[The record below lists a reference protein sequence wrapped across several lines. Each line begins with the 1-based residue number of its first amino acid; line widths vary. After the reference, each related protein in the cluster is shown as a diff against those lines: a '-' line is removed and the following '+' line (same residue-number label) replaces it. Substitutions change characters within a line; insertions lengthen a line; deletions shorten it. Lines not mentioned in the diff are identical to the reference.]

1 MNRHREVGKSI
12 MLNQKTFAIVL
23 QTNIF
28 TFVLVVFAQRPALAQ
43 CGGGGMFCGGHSMS
57 GHDMGQASH
66 AGDPSM
72 VRSPTGHDPGT
83 TSWSHIRNQPLGVPG
98 PSNWVMPSGHSVHG
112 SAVGTG
118 GISPRWSRP
127 LFGFRSSSL
136 RYSGLAE
143 PTIHGRAS
151 TAYRTSLPGH
161 ALRHGNGSDTSTNR
175 VTGGVDNLA
184 PVALPQIRRVPSSLL
199 LRLPSAGA
207 DGIPIDNQSAH
218 QHHQGLKSDRTPGWS
233 AKYRIQAQSDSYLP
247 GSLGLREQT
256 RSDQTTLPAPRLHS
270 LDSPHARQSRLNP
283 GARMKESDPPTKEW
297 TPLRASGTRPVFRT
311 SLDRFSAIELPATR
325 GLEELMARPHPI
337 PTTQPEYNH
346 SKQVA
351 R

>member
-1 MNRHREVGKSI
+1 
-12 MLNQKTFAIVL
+12 MLDEKTFAIVL
-23 QTNIF
+23 RTNIF
-28 TFVLVVFAQRPALAQ
+28 TFFLVVFAQRPALAQ
-43 CGGGGMFCGGHSMS
+43 CGGGGMSCGGHSMS
-57 GHDMGQASH
+57 GHNMGQASH

-72 VRSPTGHDPGT
+72 VRSPTGHDPRT

-98 PSNWVMPSGHSVHG
+98 TSNWMMPSGRGAHG
-112 SAVGTG
+112 SAVGSGGNSTG
-118 GISPRWSRP
+118 WSSPS
-127 LFGFRSSSL
+127 FGFRSASPRHFS
-136 RYSGLAE
+136 RLAE
-143 PTIHGRAS
+143 STILGRAS
-151 TAYRTSLPGH
+151 TAYRPSLLGH
-161 ALRHGNGSDTSTNR
+161 AMRHGNGSDTSTSR

-218 QHHQGLKSDRTPGWS
+218 QHHQDLTSDRTPGWA

-270 LDSPHARQSRLNP
+270 LDSPHARQSRLNS

-325 GLEELMARPHPI
+325 GLEEFMARPHPI
-337 PTTQPEYNH
+337 PTTQPEYNQ

>member
-1 MNRHREVGKSI
+1 
-12 MLNQKTFAIVL
+12 MLDEKTFAIVL
-23 QTNIF
+23 RTNIF
-28 TFVLVVFAQRPALAQ
+28 TFLLVVFAHRPALAQ
-43 CGGGGMFCGGHSMS
+43 CGGGGMSCGGHSMS
-57 GHDMGQASH
+57 GHDVGQANH
-66 AGDPSM
+66 AGNPSM
-72 VRSPTGHDPGT
+72 AHSPIGHIPGT
-83 TSWSHIRNQPLGVPG
+83 TSWSNIRNQPLGVPG
-98 PSNWVMPSGHSVHG
+98 TSNWMMPSGHGAHG
-112 SAVGTG
+112 SAVGSGGSSTG
-118 GISPRWSRP
+118 WSSPS
-127 LFGFRSSSL
+127 FGFRSGSPWQFSRL
-136 RYSGLAE
+136 SE
-143 PTIHGRAS
+143 STIHGRAS
-151 TAYRTSLPGH
+151 AADRALLPRH
-161 ALRHGNGSDTSTNR
+161 ALRHGNGSGTSTNR

-184 PVALPQIRRVPSSLL
+184 PVALLRFRRTKSSPLL
-199 LRLPSAGA
+199 LPRLPSADS
-207 DGIPIDNQSAH
+207 DGVHFDNHSAH
-218 QHHQGLKSDRTPGWS
+218 QSHPGLASDSFSGWT
-233 AKYRIQAQSDSYLP
+233 AKIPSPAQSDSYLP